1 MVFEMRQEEKK
12 RGFEASKNEE
22 HQTPKKLYNKYEV
35 VAYMLSKGVKISAF
49 TWETAT
55 IACKLF
61 IT

>member
-22 HQTPKKLYNKYEV
+22 HQTPKKLYNKSEV

-49 TWETAT
+49 T
-55 IACKLF
+55 
-61 IT
+61 